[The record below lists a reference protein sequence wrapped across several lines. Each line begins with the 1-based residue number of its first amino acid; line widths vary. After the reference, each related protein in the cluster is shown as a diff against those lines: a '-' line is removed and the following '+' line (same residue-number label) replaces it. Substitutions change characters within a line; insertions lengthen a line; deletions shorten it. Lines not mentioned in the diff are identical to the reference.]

1 MSLSKSRIALL
12 ALGAIVT
19 VALGITYR
27 GALRK
32 GSVKVTE
39 PPPAAAAKPAPSP
52 VALKD
57 GATRDL
63 SAPSGKLLVVHF
75 WATWCAPCEEEL
87 PGLVA
92 WWREAKADPRIELVA
107 VSVDEE
113 WKVVDGFL
121 AKRGAADLPLAL
133 DPKKSAA
140 SAFGT
145 GEVPRD
151 LVPLPERGGPPPP
164 GGGPGLELARRP
176 LGPPGAGGEGVR
188 PRTGRLLTGRRR
200 NLFRAPPF
208 LRSGRP
214 T

>member
-19 VALGITYR
+19 VALGVTYR
-27 GALRK
+27 DALRK
-32 GSVKVTE
+32 GSMKVVE

-113 WKVVDGFL
+113 WAVVDGFL

-145 GEVPRD
+145 EKFPETWFLSPDGEVLLHQVGAQDWSSPAARSVLQA
-151 LVPLPERGGPPPP
+151 LVARSF
-164 GGGPGLELARRP
+164 GPGA
-176 LGPPGAGGEGVR
+176 A
-188 PRTGRLLTGRRR
+188 
-200 NLFRAPPF
+200 N
-208 LRSGRP
+208 S
-214 T
+214 

>member
-32 GSVKVTE
+32 GSMKVTG
-39 PPPAAAAKPAPSP
+39 PPPAASAKPAPSP

-57 GATRDL
+57 GAMRDL

-113 WKVVDGFL
+113 WRVVDGFL
-121 AKRGAADLPLAL
+121 AKRAAADLPLAL

-145 GEVPRD
+145 EKFPETWFLSPDGEVLLHQVGAQDWSSPAARTILQE
-151 LVPLPERGGPPPP
+151 LVARAF
-164 GGGPGLELARRP
+164 GPGPA
-176 LGPPGAGGEGVR
+176 A
-188 PRTGRLLTGRRR
+188 
-200 NLFRAPPF
+200 
-208 LRSGRP
+208 S
-214 T
+214 

>member
-1 MSLSKSRIALL
+1 MNLSKSRIALV

-19 VALGITYR
+19 IALGITYR
-27 GALRK
+27 GALTK

-39 PPPAAAAKPAPSP
+39 PPPAAAAMPGSGQDRPSLAADRPGPSP
-52 VALKD
+52 VTLRD
-57 GATRDL
+57 GTTRDL

-75 WATWCAPCEEEL
+75 WATWCPPCEEEL

-92 WWREAKADPRIELVA
+92 WWKEAKADPRIELVA

-121 AKRGAADLPLAL
+121 AKRNARDLPLAL

-145 GEVPRD
+145 EKFPETWFLSPNGEILLHQVGAQDWTSPAGRSVLQALAAKALAPR
-151 LVPLPERGGPPPP
+151 
-164 GGGPGLELARRP
+164 A
-176 LGPPGAGGEGVR
+176 
-188 PRTGRLLTGRRR
+188 T
-200 NLFRAPPF
+200 
-208 LRSGRP
+208 S
-214 T
+214 